1 MEELKRFLQR
11 VKEMSESESWSESE
25 AQSLIMDGA
34 GLIDELGTYDIL
46 TDETDQRLI
55 WLGCLEAAGV
65 DNWEG
70 IDVAQDMMEDA
81 P

>member
-11 VKEMSESESWSESE
+11 VKEMSESENWSESE

-46 TDETDQRLI
+46 TDETDNRLW
-55 WLGCLEAAGV
+55 WLDCLEAAGV
-65 DNWEG
+65 DNWQG
-70 IDVAQDMMEDA
+70 IDEARNMMNG
-81 P
+81 